1 MARRL
6 YVGNL
11 SYQATEADLK
21 DLFAQAGAVASVKII
36 TDAYTGQSRGFGFV
50 EMGTDEEAQKATS
63 LFNGHALKNR
73 QLVVNEA
80 RPPQR
85 DRGPGPGRGGLDRG
99 GRF

>member
-11 SYQATEADLK
+11 SYQATEAELK
-21 DLFAQAGAVASVKII
+21 ELFGQAGAVASVKII

-50 EMGTDEEAQKATS
+50 EMGTDEEAQKAIS

-85 DRGPGPGRGGLDRG
+85 DRGFGPGRGGHDRG

>member
-11 SYQATEADLK
+11 SYQATEADLR
-21 DLFAQAGAVASVKII
+21 DLFTQAGSVASVKII

-50 EMGTDEEAQKATS
+50 EMATDEEAQKAIS
-63 LFNGHALKNR
+63 LFNGHALKSR

-80 RPPQR
+80 RPPER
-85 DRGPGPGRGGLDRG
+85 DRGVGPPGRGPERG